1 LINHKRI
8 GSFIVLILVALG
20 VSETPYVHWPF
31 TWTQTFF
38 HEVSHGLMA
47 LITGGKV
54 LSIEINLNGSGLCTY
69 SGGFRPIIAF
79 SGYFGSVLWG
89 VLIYSLVDNLSKKSA
104 DKAALF
110 ILFILAVSL
119 LLYTKDPVTAVI
131 LLVISIPFLV
141 ILKTRDIKLERL
153 VVKFIAVYVVLDA
166 VKAPLHLLDG
176 KNEGDGAT
184 LQSLLLLPEVF
195 WVALWFL
202 LGLLA
207 LIKMFMD
214 HLKLEKTEDW

>member
-1 LINHKRI
+1 MINHKRI
-8 GSFIVLILVALG
+8 GSFLFLIFVALG

-38 HEVSHGLMA
+38 HEVSHGLVA
-47 LITGGKV
+47 LLTGGKV
-54 LSIEINLNGSGLCTY
+54 HSIEINFNGSGLCTY
-69 SGGFRPIIAF
+69 SGGFRPLISF

-104 DKAALF
+104 DKAAIF
-110 ILFILAVSL
+110 ILFILSVSL
-119 LLYTKDPVTAVI
+119 LLYTKDPVTAAL
-131 LLVISIPFLV
+131 LLVISVPFII
-141 ILKTRDIKLERL
+141 ILKTRDIKLERI

-184 LQSLLLLPEVF
+184 LQSLLLLPEIF
-195 WVALWFL
+195 WVIVWFL

-207 LIKMFMD
+207 LIKMLMD
-214 HLKLEKTEDW
+214 HMGPEPCED